1 MNNIKNFTI
10 IIPCVSYKDVKK
22 CIIEIRKQY
31 KKIKII
37 VCLNKITTKIKRDK
51 NLKFVVTKTESIAQK
66 RNIAVN
72 LCKSKYLAFLDS
84 DAYPAKNWIESTY
97 KFFKKNKNLIV
108 AGPHMDPP
116 IQTNV
121 EKVIGLIKKSTLIT
135 MKPKLQKDNCEKEQ
149 YVSFFPSVNWILPKK
164 IFNIMGQMD
173 GKLMRNEDW
182 DFIYR
187 MRKKKFRL
195 FYSPKTLVYHEN
207 GNLSHFIKKRFKYG
221 YHMWPV
227 LVNLNFENY
236 YFFIPL
242 FFTLFLI
249 SFPMGFLIGSYFFL
263 YFAILIFYFFVM
275 LLESIKLCDKLQNFI
290 KIFTVLIMA
299 NISPGFGILF
309 GLVKFLKLI
318 K

>member
-22 CIIEIRKQY
+22 CITEIRKQY

-37 VCLNKITTKIKRDK
+37 VCLNKISTKIKSDK
-51 NLKFVVTKTESIAQK
+51 NLKFVVTKTKSIAQK

-72 LCKSKYLAFLDS
+72 LCRSKYLAFLDS

-97 KFFKKNKNLIV
+97 KFLKKNKNLII

-116 IQTNV
+116 KQTKT
-121 EKVIGLIKKSTLIT
+121 EKIIGLIKKSSLIT
-135 MKPKLQKDNCEKEQ
+135 MKPKLQKNNCEKEH
-149 YVSFFPSVNWILPKK
+149 YVSFFPSVNWIFPKK
-164 IFNIMGQMD
+164 IFNLMGQMD
-173 GKLMRNEDW
+173 GKLLRNEDW

-187 MRKKKFRL
+187 MRKKKFKL

-207 GNLSHFIKKRFKYG
+207 SNISHFIKKRFKYG

-227 LVNLNFENY
+227 LINLNFENY

-242 FFTLFLI
+242 IFTIFLI
-249 SFPMGFLIGSYFFL
+249 SFPMGFLVSNYFFL
-263 YFAILIFYFFVM
+263 YFAILIFYI
-275 LLESIKLCDKLQNFI
+275 LITLIETIKLCDKLQNFI
-290 KIFTVLIMA
+290 KIFAVLIMA

-309 GLVKFLKLI
+309 GLGKFLKLI